1 METLA
6 TINNYAAALA
16 KIVDLRDARQM
27 MHLAEAL
34 VTATTKEYKATI
46 ASSLP
51 EAKSN
56 RDNAYQVALRA
67 AELRLRAEARLGE
80 LIQQEQEAGRLAIEG
95 RPKKGNNGITFLK
108 DIGLTKMDS
117 MRAQRLAANQDLI
130 PVVVAKALEQGD
142 VPTRKDFDNA
152 LKETVGKTLRNGQP
166 RVTLPDFLNEVNPI
180 FYEFSVWE
188 VPERRPQGGDANF
201 RGNCSPYVCAGCL
214 YNYSKAGDTVMDP
227 MAGSGTF
234 LDVAS
239 AVTDTKGSPA
249 YQEVLAFD
257 LNPVRADIK
266 RADASHLFLPDN
278 HVDMFFAHWPYWNAI
293 DFAAL
298 SRERG
303 CNPNTQDALERMD
316 FTAFAAKSKSILRE
330 LLRILKP
337 DGYLCLMVGAK
348 RQDGLLCDL
357 PFALKSWAVEAGL
370 LLYDEVIV
378 MTYNPRKVSFDSA
391 SGQRRLHIG
400 NGRHDN
406 ALNICSDYILV
417 FRKANV

>member
-1 METLA
+1 
-6 TINNYAAALA
+6 
-16 KIVDLRDARQM
+16 
-27 MHLAEAL
+27 
-34 VTATTKEYKATI
+34 
-46 ASSLP
+46 
-51 EAKSN
+51 
-56 RDNAYQVALRA
+56 
-67 AELRLRAEARLGE
+67 
-80 LIQQEQEAGRLAIEG
+80 
-95 RPKKGNNGITFLK
+95 
-108 DIGLTKMDS
+108 
-117 MRAQRLAANQDLI
+117 
-130 PVVVAKALEQGD
+130 
-142 VPTRKDFDNA
+142 
-152 LKETVGKTLRNGQP
+152 
-166 RVTLPDFLNEVNPI
+166 
-180 FYEFSVWE
+180 
-188 VPERRPQGGDANF
+188 
-201 RGNCSPYVCAGCL
+201 
-214 YNYSKAGDTVMDP
+214 
-227 MAGSGTF
+227 
-234 LDVAS
+234 
-239 AVTDTKGSPA
+239 
-249 YQEVLAFD
+249 
-257 LNPVRADIK
+257 
-266 RADASHLFLPDN
+266 
-278 HVDMFFAHWPYWNAI
+278 MFFAHWPYWNAI